1 MSNVN
6 IRIRDEEELVS
17 REDKLER
24 MGDYNDS
31 SDYSYRKRDTRQ
43 EKITNIDLEKR
54 KWKNRRKMAWI
65 SLFCMIFLTLILLFA
80 PIPDNRL
87 KIITEPI
94 IWSYFA
100 FTSVIG
106 AYMGFTAYAMKGR

>member
-65 SLFCMIFLTLILLFA
+65 SLLCIIAVTLTLLFA